1 MDPSTIAAIA
11 TPPGSA
17 GIGIIKISG
26 PDAVSIAST
35 IFVKAGKKTALPAG
49 PASENP
55 AVLESHRLYLGH
67 ILDPETGR
75 TLDEVLLSVM
85 RAPHS
90 YTGEDVAE
98 INTHSGMTVLRAIMD
113 LVLRIGVR
121 LAEPGEFTKRA
132 FLNGRIDLT
141 QAEAVIDIINAR
153 TEESLDIAAAHIK
166 GEFKE
171 CIGTARNALLGVMT
185 LMEATIDFPDDVE
198 PVEIRTVMETL
209 QGAVVNPLAELVAHY
224 RNAHILRDG
233 LNLAVAGRPNVGKS
247 SLMNRLIQKDRVIV
261 SPNPGTT
268 RDYIEE
274 TLNIHGIP
282 VIIAD
287 TAGLHETLDPVEVLG
302 IQKTR
307 EYISRSDLVL
317 FMVDASVPLNSE
329 DHQIFETVKAKNVIL
344 VLNKQDLVTDPDTAR
359 LPDSW
364 QLLPQVRI
372 SALYNQG
379 IDRLKDLVASVSM
392 GDARLDL
399 RIKMIPNLRHKQL
412 LDKGLQ
418 AVRNALEAIR
428 TGNPL
433 ELVVID
439 LQETADAL
447 ADIIGINVKE
457 DILDQIFSRFCIG
470 K

>member
-1 MDPSTIAAIA
+1 MNPATIAAIA

-26 PDAVSIAST
+26 PDAVSIASA
-35 IFVKAGKKTALPAG
+35 IFLKTAKKEASAAGSNPGYPAQW
-49 PASENP
+49 
-55 AVLESHRLYLGH
+55 ESHRLYHGH
-67 ILDPETGR
+67 IIDPETGR

-85 RAPHS
+85 RAPHT

-98 INTHSGMTVLRAIMD
+98 INTHSGMIVLRAIMD
-113 LVLRIGVR
+113 LVLRKGAR

-141 QAEAVIDIINAR
+141 QAEAVIDIITAR
-153 TEESLDIAAAHIK
+153 TEKALDIAAAHIK
-166 GEFKE
+166 GEFKD
-171 CIGTARNALLGVMT
+171 CIFNARSALLNVMT
-185 LMEATIDFPDDVE
+185 LMEAAIDFPEDVE
-198 PVEIRTVMETL
+198 SVQIQTVMETL
-209 QGAVVNPLAELVAHY
+209 QNAVANPLAELVAHY
-224 RNAHILRDG
+224 HNAHILRDG
-233 LNLAVAGRPNVGKS
+233 LNLVVAGRPNVGKS

-261 SPNPGTT
+261 SPIPGTT
-268 RDYIEE
+268 RDFIEE

-287 TAGLHETLDPVEVLG
+287 TAGLHETQDPVEVLG

-307 EYISRSDLVL
+307 EYISSSDLVL
-317 FMVDASVPLNSE
+317 FMIDASVPLNSE
-329 DHQIFETVKAKNVIL
+329 DHQIFEAIKSKSIIL
-344 VLNKQDLVTDPDTAR
+344 VLNKQDLVIS
-359 LPDSW
+359 PDSACLSKSW
-364 QLLPQVRI
+364 QHLPQVRI

-392 GDARLDL
+392 GNTRLDI
-399 RIKMIPNLRHKQL
+399 RAKMIPNLRHKQL
-412 LDKGLQ
+412 LDKGLR
-418 AVRNALEAIR
+418 AVYDALAAIR
-428 TGNPL
+428 ADFPP

-439 LQETADAL
+439 LQEATDAM

>member
-26 PDAVSIAST
+26 PDAVSITSA
-35 IFVKAGKKTALPAG
+35 IFVKTGKKTVLPAG
-49 PASENP
+49 SAFDNP
-55 AVLESHRLYLGH
+55 ALLESHRLYLGH
-67 ILDPETGR
+67 IIDPETGR

-85 RAPHS
+85 RAPRS

-98 INTHSGMTVLRAIMD
+98 INTHSGMTVLRAIMN
-113 LVLRIGVR
+113 LVLRKGVR

-141 QAEAVIDIINAR
+141 QAEAVIDVINAR
-153 TEESLDIAAAHIK
+153 TEEALDIAAAHIK

-171 CIGTARNALLGVMT
+171 CIRAARDALLSVMT
-185 LMEATIDFPDDVE
+185 LMEASIDFPDDVE
-198 PVEIRTVMETL
+198 PVEIRALMETL
-209 QGAVVNPLAELVAHY
+209 QGAVLNPMAELAEHY

-261 SPNPGTT
+261 SPIPGTT
-268 RDYIEE
+268 RDFIEE

-282 VIIAD
+282 VVIAD
-287 TAGLHETLDPVEVLG
+287 TAGLHDTLDPVEVLG

-329 DHQIFETVKAKNVIL
+329 DHQIYESVKAKNVIL
-344 VLNKQDLVTDPDTAR
+344 VLNKQDLITNSDMSH
-359 LPDSW
+359 LPNSW
-364 QLLPQVRI
+364 QLLPKVRI

-379 IDRLKDLVASVSM
+379 VDRLKDLIASVSM

-399 RIKMIPNLRHKQL
+399 RTKMIPNLRHKQL

-418 AVRNALEAIR
+418 AVRSALEAIR
-428 TGNPL
+428 ADNPL

-439 LQETADAL
+439 LQESADAL
-447 ADIIGINVKE
+447 ADIIGINVKV